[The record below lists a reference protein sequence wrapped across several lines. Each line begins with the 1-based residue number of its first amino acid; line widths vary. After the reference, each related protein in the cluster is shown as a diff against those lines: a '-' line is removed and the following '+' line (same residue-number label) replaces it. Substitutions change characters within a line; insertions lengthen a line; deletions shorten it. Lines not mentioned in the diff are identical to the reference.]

1 MAIAQRLITICG
13 AVILAAV
20 SHTSSLALDKV
31 TLQLNWLAD
40 GQKSAAFVGRER
52 GVFQRHGIELDIKR
66 GFGSGDTLTKLV
78 TGAADFGYVDLP
90 TIMTADEGRFGKVKA
105 LMSLYSK
112 SPHALITTTDKG
124 IDSLKDLKGKTIAS
138 APFSSTLLY
147 LPSILKRAGVDIN
160 SVNIAKVEAATMGPL
175 LLQGRVDGSM
185 LWSPDASFVMPMLE
199 KAGKKGKIIF
209 LLDSGGNFNMYSLAA
224 AATVKT
230 ISERPE
236 LVQRFVT
243 ALLESHEIVR
253 KEPAASAAALV
264 KAEPQLDVATM
275 TEMTKLTNDLMFNA
289 VSDRDGFGN
298 LSPALVKETYDW
310 MIQAGQ
316 VKTPHDPEMFVDRSF
331 LPKK

>member
-1 MAIAQRLITICG
+1 MAIAQKFTTLCG
-13 AVILAAV
+13 ALLLAAV
-20 SHTSSLALDKV
+20 SHTSCFALDKV

-40 GQKSAAFVGRER
+40 GQKSAAFVGRDR
-52 GVFQRHGIELDIKR
+52 GVFQRQGIDLEIKR
-66 GFGSGDTLTKLV
+66 GFGSGDTLTKLI

-90 TIMTADEGRFGKVKA
+90 TIMTADEGRFGKTKA
-105 LMSLYSK
+105 IMSLFSK
-112 SPHALITTTDKG
+112 SPHALITTTDSG
-124 IDSLKDLKGKTIAS
+124 INSLNDLKGKTIAS

-147 LPSILKRAGVDIN
+147 LPSILRRSGIDIS

-175 LLQGRVDGSM
+175 LVQGKVDGSM

-209 LLDSGGNFNMYSLAA
+209 LLDGGGNFNMYSLAV

-230 ISERPE
+230 ISERPD
-236 LVQRFVT
+236 LVRRFVA

-253 KEPAASAAALV
+253 KEPEASTAALV

-275 TEMTKLTNDLMFNA
+275 IQMTKLTNDLMFNA
-289 VSDRDGFGN
+289 ESDKDGFGN
-298 LSPALVKETYDW
+298 FSPALVKETYDW

-316 VKTPHDPEMFVDRSF
+316 VKTPQDPEMFVDRSF